1 MKLTTCAKL
10 ENAVQI
16 AVYLEKTMPN
26 SIIDRLLGTIL
37 SYLSS
42 HAFRLAIIRFRFYIA
57 FSVTLVWFRYSA
69 QSWMIVRFAGIIT
82 SH

>member
-1 MKLTTCAKL
+1 MRAVVMLEVCSIVDSDKNPCGMKFTTCAKL

-16 AVYLEKTMPN
+16 AVYLEKTMLN

-42 HAFRLAIIRFRFYIA
+42 HAFRVAIISFVFI
-57 FSVTLVWFRYSA
+57 
-69 QSWMIVRFAGIIT
+69 
-82 SH
+82 